1 MEKANKYILIKFG
14 NLADFR
20 CGFVFRHAD
29 LCPSHVSDQDV
40 LGGGYFE
47 FDDAAQTVRLYGKS
61 DDYGYPKNLEN
72 YLKNPVIRKVVME
85 ELGEEYY
92 WHFSD
97 QEREMPADYK
107 LMITEPDGKTKV
119 VK

>member
-1 MEKANKYILIKFG
+1 MEKANKYILLRYKDK
-14 NLADFR
+14 ADIR

-29 LCPSHVSDQDV
+29 LLGKNESDQDV
-40 LGGGYFE
+40 LGGGYFK
-47 FDDAAQTVRLYGKS
+47 FDDDIGAVILYGKS
-61 DDYGYPKNLEN
+61 DDYGYPKDLEG
-72 YLKNPVIRKVVME
+72 YLKKMPKDYLMGAF
-85 ELGEEYY
+85 GEEYY
-92 WHFSD
+92 WHFTD